1 MPAYKHTHFEPLK
14 SDPHRHLIASF
25 DTEGNGL
32 PDGFVCGS
40 VVCGSGN
47 HLFYNRASML
57 EFLLSPALRNTWIF
71 AHNLDY
77 DLGVLTGGDMTPFN
91 ITFNGSSILWAE
103 YYDEHKHKRLFLDSL
118 NLFPGA
124 RVEDLGLDVGKM
136 KLELH
141 PFLKQWLID
150 GKPLEPLDRDD
161 QWRVTSYCLRDA
173 EIIFDAV
180 SQLQEELMSLGGELH
195 PTVSGCSMDLF
206 RRKFMQ
212 ASWPIVDENI
222 NRLARQA
229 YYGARC
235 EPYRLGRVSGVNGYD
250 YSSLYPSIMSQAQFP
265 HPGKIVQEIQ
275 PNQYHHLLKRDGI
288 AQVSVFI
295 PDHISPPLPV
305 RVDRK
310 LFFPSGQASGCWTLS
325 ELRNACDS
333 GVEILSCDWILFS
346 YQTFN
351 PFVDFIESLYKLRVL
366 HAQDSKLKERF
377 FKLLMNSAY
386 GRYGLNP
393 DNTLTD
399 LVPIRKQEDF
409 ETYRGGYFYLWRGYP
424 YILYPRSQTGQPAY
438 ANALIASYISAG
450 ARIKM
455 HGQITANLEGLCYTD
470 TDSLW
475 TSGEIA
481 SSSGL
486 GQLRKTHSN
495 LDLWVVAP
503 KEYAVFSG
511 EHLEAAYAKGIPS
524 QYQMTYLKEGK
535 AVFKQPN
542 TIRDS
547 VKRNLTPAEWAMRL
561 KTSQQTWPKRA
572 PILDRPVERSYFETR
587 AWTVEEL
594 RQTLEHWQPESQA
607 EGWYR
612 ALLEPG
618 QAESG
623 G

>member
-1 MPAYKHTHFEPLK
+1 MPTFKRTHFEPLK
-14 SDPHRHLIASF
+14 SDPHRHLIAAL

-32 PDGFVCGS
+32 ENGFVCGA

-47 HLFYNRASML
+47 HIFYNRAAML
-57 EFLLSPALRNTWIF
+57 EFLLSPALRNHYIF

-103 YYDEHKHKRLFLDSL
+103 YHDDHKHKRLFLDSL

-124 RVEDLGLDVGKM
+124 SVDELGKDVGQW

-150 GKPLEPLDRDD
+150 GKPLAALDKDD
-161 QWRVTSYCLRDA
+161 QWRITSYCLRDA
-173 EIIFDAV
+173 EIIFEAV
-180 SQLQEELMSLGGELH
+180 GQLQDELNSLGGELK

-206 RRKFMQ
+206 RRKFMKS
-212 ASWPIVDENI
+212 AWPIVDENI

-235 EPYRLGRVSGVNGYD
+235 EPYRLGRVTGVNGYD
-250 YSSLYPSIMSQAQFP
+250 YSSLYPSIMATAQFP

-275 PNQYHHLLKRDGI
+275 PNQYRHLLKRDGV
-288 AQVSVFI
+288 AQVSVRI
-295 PDHISPPLPV
+295 PESVCPPLPI
-305 RVDRK
+305 RVDKK
-310 LFFPSGQASGCWTLS
+310 LFFPSGTTKGVWTLS
-325 ELRNACDS
+325 ELRTACET
-333 GVEILSCDWILFS
+333 GTEILSCDWILFS

-351 PFVDFIESLYKLRVL
+351 PFTDFIESLYKLRVL

-377 FKLLMNSAY
+377 FKKLMNSAY

-393 DNTLTD
+393 DSGLTD

-424 YILYPRSQTGQPAY
+424 YILYPRPQTGQPAY

-455 HGQITANLEGLCYTD
+455 HGQITANIEGLCYTD

-486 GQLRKTHSN
+486 GQLRQTAAN

-511 EHLEAAYAKGIPS
+511 EHLEHAYAKGIPD
-524 QYQMTYLKEGK
+524 QYKLTYIKEGQVSFKRPNTLKE
-535 AVFKQPN
+535 
-542 TIRDS
+542 S
-547 VKRNLTPAEWAMRL
+547 VQRNLTPAEWAMRL
-561 KTSQQTWPKRA
+561 KTTQQTWPKRA
-572 PILDRPVERSYFETR
+572 PLFDRPVERAYFETR
-587 AWTVEEL
+587 PWQLEEL
-594 RQTLEHWQPESQA
+594 RQTLEHWQAESHS
-607 EGWYR
+607 EEWYR
-612 ALLEPG
+612 GLLTLG
-618 QAESG
+618 QPE
-623 G
+623 